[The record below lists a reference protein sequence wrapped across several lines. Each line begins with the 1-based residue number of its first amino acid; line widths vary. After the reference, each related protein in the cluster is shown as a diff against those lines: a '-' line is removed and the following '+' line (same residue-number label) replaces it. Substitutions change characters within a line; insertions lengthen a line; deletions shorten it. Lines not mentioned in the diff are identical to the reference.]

1 MSHEYLIPEKL
12 EDMPSLI
19 CEFVSPSRHSGKLY
33 VVRVGKNLE
42 SSQNSNSILISQ
54 FIYLFLL
61 AMQIFVLIHPL
72 VSPKIAKKIWNDI
85 SCQKKYF
92 TWKIYL

>member
-1 MSHEYLIPEKL
+1 M
-12 EDMPSLI
+12 
-19 CEFVSPSRHSGKLY
+19 HSGKLY

-72 VSPKIAKKIWNDI
+72 VSPKIAKKSETIYPVKRNI
-85 SCQKKYF
+85 LHEKY
-92 TWKIYL
+92 TYNIEGLCGQVS